1 MFAKSER
8 GMAMKKAISII
19 MICVFLF
26 ILTACGGRHSSLSI
40 YAKNLITDDNLKIN
54 MKVGDLADTGHFSTF
69 TVKFDKNELKEKL
82 SRKDNV
88 NEVTDIS
95 DEYFK
100 LDTDS
105 GEFYIKCNTMEESEK
120 YSYCLFADVG
130 KADATHQ
137 YVYIPYHMFNQYE
150 DYDYPSS
157 VMLFNSEIKYDSR
170 KYTMDDFAEYYE
182 SKGIY
187 TVERRVGNTIIRM
200 TDKET
205 GYRFVLE
212 LFQKQNIVLLHS
224 ADAES
229 ANSTRESV
237 DAKFLSINHGREVL
251 KDVIC
256 VNSAWN
262 LVSRGEYVFAWSY
275 DHPYILRYNIADN
288 SIDRVVSIN
297 DNESEATSGY
307 YYCTFFDDG
316 KTSVSE
322 IIGWDSDTTLARF
335 FIDFESEEVMVTDGD
350 LYAHQKGDLA
360 VDVKIS
366 EMDCLKDY
374 VGFEGIYV
382 DTAVIDKNRI
392 AAILP
397 PDKDFAKMGYFKF
410 VIVDMKNDKIIQEC
424 KIN

>member
-1 MFAKSER
+1 MVAESER

-19 MICVFLF
+19 MIFVLLLT
-26 ILTACGGRHSSLSI
+26 ITACGGRHNSMSI
-40 YAKNLITDDNLKIN
+40 FAKNLVTDNSLKIYMN
-54 MKVGDLADTGHFSTF
+54 VGDLADTGHFSTF
-69 TVKFDKNELKEKL
+69 TVKFDKKEFMERL
-82 SRKDNV
+82 SKKRNV
-88 NEVTDIS
+88 NKVTDLN

-105 GEFYIKCNTMEESEK
+105 GEFYVKCNTLEESDE
-120 YSYCLFADVG
+120 YWYCLFADAG
-130 KADATHQ
+130 KADATNQ
-137 YVYIPYHMFNQYE
+137 YVYIPYHMFKQYE
-150 DYDYPSS
+150 GYDYPSS
-157 VMLFNSEIKYDSR
+157 HNLFNSEITYDSE
-170 KYTMDDFAEYYE
+170 KYTLDDFADYYE

-187 TVERRVGNTIIRM
+187 TVERRADDTIIRM

-212 LFQKQNIVLLHS
+212 LFPKQNVVLLHN
-224 ADAES
+224 ADAELT
-229 ANSTRESV
+229 NSQRKSV
-237 DAKFLSINHGREVL
+237 DAKFLSINHGKEVL

-262 LVSRGEYVFAWSY
+262 LVSRGNCVFAWSY
-275 DHPYILRYNIADN
+275 DHPYILRYNIMDN
-288 SIDRVVSIN
+288 SIDKIVNIS
-297 DNESEATSGY
+297 DKESEVTSGY
-307 YYCTFFDDG
+307 YYCTFSDDG

-322 IIGWDSDTTLARF
+322 IKGWDSDTTLARF

-374 VGFEGIYV
+374 VGFEEIYV

-397 PDKDFAKMGYFKF
+397 PDKDFGKMGYYKF
-410 VIVDMKNDKIIQEC
+410 AIIDVENDKIIQEC